1 MVEATPD
8 EESPIRN
15 LHSPSSEN
23 LNQKIEVKVEEKQ
36 KDIEMQVELNSG
48 EIDMTC
54 NEELMDIDEDHDSST
69 IRT

>member
-1 MVEATPD
+1 M
-8 EESPIRN
+8 
-15 LHSPSSEN
+15 
-23 LNQKIEVKVEEKQ
+23 KVEEKE
-36 KDIEMQVELNSG
+36 KDIEMRVELNSG